1 MNAVTKFNVNNL
13 PENVR
18 QLLER
23 AFNKELR
30 EAYTENAKTRV
41 KRNKL
46 VLSMYEYK
54 LEATKRFDESRLA
67 DEDMTRRER
76 EEVLQ
81 ERKEARL
88 QASENRQ
95 LQHQQRRIR
104 DFLLDLEM
112 RRLEGLSG
120 DRLDDAIRR
129 GTSTIFDNLV
139 ATPGSPV
146 LQEPESDSG
155 PIVASRRKRFEQ
167 SPAING
173 RARAE
178 DEEN

>member
-112 RRLEGLSG
+112 RRLEGRSC

-129 GTSTIFDNLV
+129 GTSTILDNLV

-146 LQEPESDSG
+146 RQEP
-155 PIVASRRKRFEQ
+155 
-167 SPAING
+167 
-173 RARAE
+173 
-178 DEEN
+178 